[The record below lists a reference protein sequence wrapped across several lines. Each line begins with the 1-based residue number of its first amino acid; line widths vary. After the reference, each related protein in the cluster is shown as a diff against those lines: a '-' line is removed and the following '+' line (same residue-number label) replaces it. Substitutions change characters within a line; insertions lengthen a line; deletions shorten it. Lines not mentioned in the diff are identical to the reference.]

1 MSCGDKGAEG
11 EKGGGCNCGRKRIMR
26 IGDKEEGEENKKKGT
41 VRTKRTI
48 MVKGN
53 VEKGRRGGGGEI
65 MKERK
70 NEERGKKEE
79 EGHRDE

>member
-1 MSCGDKGAEG
+1 
-11 EKGGGCNCGRKRIMR
+11 MR

-53 VEKGRRGGGGEI
+53 MEKGRRGGGG
-65 MKERK
+65 RK
-70 NEERGKKEE
+70 
-79 EGHRDE
+79 